1 MVRCGVMALTQAW
14 GVRAC
19 SPTML
24 PLLCQCRKSGLLNP
38 LHEPASQYLDLH
50 LRLLAPN
57 TCQPSKTFQEA
68 GHACSFLWLFKP
80 SASSAPALQP
90 LCGCCLLWPFHDCP
104 DSWLPCPCL
113 SSGCNSRSSSITEL
127 TLLPSACCHLTPQKV
142 GKERPSRDGTNAVV
156 PGTVQ
161 RAS

>member
-1 MVRCGVMALTQAW
+1 MSGPIVL
-14 GVRAC
+14 
-19 SPTML
+19 L
-24 PLLCQCRKSGLLNP
+24 LLLLLCQCRKSGLLNP

-90 LCGCCLLWPFHDCP
+90 LCGHCLLWPLHDCP

-113 SSGCNSRSSSITEL
+113 SSGCSRGSSSLTEL
-127 TLLPSACCHLTPQKV
+127 TLLPSACCHL
-142 GKERPSRDGTNAVV
+142 RPHYRKQARKDPPETGLML
-156 PGTVQ
+156 Q
-161 RAS
+161 YQEQC